1 MSKFYINGGTKLF
14 GELNL
19 YPAKNALLPILAS
32 SIISEEEV
40 VIKNISKFSDVLF
53 IVEILETLGAVATF
67 SGNDLHLDLS
77 KADKYE
83 VPEELTKKVRASI
96 FMLGSLLSRFKH
108 AKVSYPGGC
117 NIGTR
122 PIDLHLKGLRAL
134 NVDIVEEDGFIIC
147 NGENMKA
154 GVVEFSF
161 PSVGATENIMMASV
175 LLKGTTLIFNPAKEP
190 EIVDLQNFLNSMGA
204 KISGAGT
211 DVISIEGVERLGS
224 TTYTPI
230 TDRIVAGTY
239 LIAAAATGGKIT
251 LNNVDPKHNLA
262 LLKHLKQVG
271 AKVKVGENQIT
282 VEANKRLKGL
292 KKIETRP
299 FPGFATDL
307 QSQFLTMQTLAKGKT
322 AIVEN
327 LYETRFKVVPE
338 LIKMGANIVV
348 KERTAFVT
356 GVDELNGLEVTA
368 PDLRS
373 GASLVIAGMMANGL
387 TIVDKIENIERG
399 YLNIDKD
406 FNALGADIKRI

>member
-239 LIAAAATGGKIT
+239 LIAAVATGGKIT

-271 AKVKVGENQIT
+271 AKVKVSENQIT

-399 YLNIDKD
+399 YLNIEKD